1 MYRRFVAEGAAR
13 QELVAEHMGLAKSIC
28 SKVYRKVGQ
37 YVEMDDLIGFATTG
51 LLEAADRFDE
61 TAGTAFSTYA
71 YYRIRGAVYDGLR
84 VMGHIPRS
92 QYDKLQAARRADDYL
107 ESAGRQDAAARGQG
121 PAASTEDE
129 LRSMYEALAGAST
142 VFVTS
147 LDAQIAE
154 GKDFADFTA
163 SAEDKLA
170 LAQMRGELSKA
181 IEALPERESHFIRK
195 HYYEGKTL
203 LEAGSELG
211 LSKSWSSRLHA
222 RAVDLLKKQLVKQHA
237 SFE

>member
-1 MYRRFVAEGAAR
+1 MAEGAAR
-13 QELVAEHMGLAKSIC
+13 QGLVDEHMGLVKSIC

-37 YVEMDDLIGFATTG
+37 YVEMDDLIGLGTTG

-61 TAGTAFSTYA
+61 TAGAAFGTFA

-84 VMGHIPRS
+84 SMGHIPRGE
-92 QYDKLQAARRADDYL
+92 YDKLRAARRADEYL
-107 ESAGRQDAAARGQG
+107 ESLGQQDAAARAPGQG
-121 PAASTEDE
+121 AANTEDE
-129 LRSMYEALAGAST
+129 LRSMYEAIAGAAT

-147 LDAQIAE
+147 LDAQLEE
-154 GKDFADFTA
+154 GKDFTDLAT

-170 LAQMRGELSKA
+170 LAQMRGQLVKA
-181 IEALPERESHFIRK
+181 MDALPERERHFIRK

-203 LEAGSELG
+203 LDAGQELG

-237 SFE
+237 A

>member
-1 MYRRFVAEGAAR
+1 
-13 QELVAEHMGLAKSIC
+13 MGLVKSIC

-37 YVEMDDLIGFATTG
+37 YVEMDDLIGFGTTG

-61 TAGTAFSTYA
+61 TAGTVFSTFA

-84 VMGHIPRS
+84 SMGHIPRRE
-92 QYDKLQAARRADDYL
+92 YDKLRAARRADEYL
-107 ESAGRQDAAARGQG
+107 ESLGQRDAAARAPGQG
-121 PAASTEDE
+121 AALAQGAARARGAAKTEDE
-129 LRSMYEALAGAST
+129 LRSMYEAMAGAAT

-147 LDAQIAE
+147 LDAQLEE
-154 GKDFADFTA
+154 GKDFTDLAA

-170 LAQMRGELSKA
+170 LSQMRGQLVVA
-181 IEALPERESHFIRK
+181 IDALPERERHFIRK

-203 LEAGSELG
+203 LDAGQELG

-237 SFE
+237 A